1 MTETVTDR
9 MDPAR
14 ATALAAVLGHA
25 WDEGQPLPPFFHR
38 AYFWD
43 VRPEP
48 RLGRDG
54 HPKLDRQGLIPDLW
68 LPRRMWGGGRL
79 EFHAPL
85 YAGRPAERQS
95 VRESIDEKQGRGG
108 RLAIVTLRH
117 EIRQDGQVCVT
128 EWQDLIYR
136 EEHKPGTQPPEPIPS
151 PEMADEIR
159 SRDFYT
165 LTLMRYS
172 ALTMNGHRIHYDL
185 DYARE
190 VEGYPGLVV
199 HAPLLA
205 QLLMLMVPGPMTS
218 FRFRATSPLCLPDSA
233 RLCRWGKRF
242 WVSGPGGRV
251 CMDAEAGYATSRA

>member
-1 MTETVTDR
+1 MTETVTDL

-14 ATALAAVLGHA
+14 ATALAAVLGHTWA
-25 WDEGQPLPPFFHR
+25 EGQPLPPFFHR

-48 RLGRDG
+48 QLGRDG
-54 HPKLDRQGLIPDLW
+54 HPRLGGKTLIPDLW
-68 LPRRMWGGGRL
+68 LPRRMWAGGRL

-85 YAGRPAERQS
+85 HAGRPAERQS
-95 VRESIDEKQGRGG
+95 EMESIDEKVGRSG
-108 RLAIVTLRH
+108 RLGFVTLRH
-117 EIRQDGQVCVT
+117 EIRQEGTLCVT
-128 EWQDLIYR
+128 EWQDLVYR
-136 EEHKPGTQPPEPIPS
+136 ADPVPGEAKPVPPDP
-151 PEMADEIR
+151 PEMADEVR

-172 ALTMNGHRIHYDL
+172 ALTMTGHRIHYDL

-205 QLLMLMVPGPMTS
+205 QLLMLMAPGPMAS

-233 RLCRWGKRF
+233 RLCRWGTRF
-242 WVSGPGGRV
+242 WVSGPGGGL
-251 CMDAEAGYATSRA
+251 CMDAEASYATSRA